1 MRQYR
6 PILISDKPL
15 FDSFFQAGRERSCD
29 CSFTNIFS
37 WQGYFQTTFA
47 HDRNHLVVRFRDQ
60 HGRHSY
66 MMPLGR
72 QPDHKDLPQLM
83 QELAREADRE
93 GEPLVLRGVTR
104 RQFERLDALCPDT
117 YIYRPM
123 REDFDYLYR
132 SAHLIDLKGKKYQP
146 KRNHLHK
153 LASLP
158 GCEYRPLG
166 RADFD
171 ECLVMTQAV
180 PEELAAIHLALEHY
194 ETLGLQGGVLR
205 LDGQVV
211 AYTYGQPL
219 SDDTFGVHIEKAR
232 PDIEGAYPLINQRF
246 ALQAAAPYRYINRE
260 EDLGLPGLRQAKLS
274 YHPTELLEKGEVWL
288 ASQYPYQDPAPEIHE
303 ADESMTVEIR
313 TLWQT
318 CFHDD
323 EDWLDN
329 YFHEYYR
336 PSQTLIMTGQGRVLS
351 ALQML
356 PRKGLV
362 YLSGLSTQPECRRRG
377 YMSRLLQAALE
388 RIDRSGQLC
397 VLIPQNDTLIGY
409 YQSFGFQVTARQDF
423 ASIATNHSEIEEVCL
438 SLAQDFADIPSQAVF
453 MIRKK

>member
-6 PILISDKPL
+6 PIDISDKPL
-15 FDSFFQAGRERSCD
+15 FDSFFQASGERSCD
-29 CSFTNIFS
+29 YSFTNLFS
-37 WQGYFQTTFA
+37 WQGYFHTTFA
-47 HDRNHLVVRFRDQ
+47 QDRNHLVVRFRDH
-60 HGRHSY
+60 HGRYSY
-66 MMPLGR
+66 MMPLSR
-72 QPDHKDLPQLM
+72 QTEDKELPTLLQDL
-83 QELAREADRE
+83 AHEAAQE

-104 RQFERLDALCPDT
+104 RQFKRLDALCPDT
-117 YIYRPM
+117 FIYRPL

-132 SAHLIDLKGKKYQP
+132 STHLIDLRGKKYQP

-153 LASLP
+153 LAALP
-158 GCEYRPLG
+158 GCEYRPLC

-171 ECLVMTQAV
+171 ECLAMTQAV
-180 PEELAAIHLALEHY
+180 AEELAAIHLALDHY
-194 ETLGLQGGVLR
+194 EALGLQGGVLR

-232 PDIEGAYPLINQRF
+232 ADIEGAYPLINQRF
-246 ALQAAAPYRYINRE
+246 AGQAAVPYRYINRE

-274 YHPTELLEKGEVWL
+274 YQPIQLLEKGEVWL
-288 ASQYPYQDPAPEIHE
+288 AGQYPYQDPVPEIRQ
-303 ADESMTVEIR
+303 ADESMTAEVR

-323 EDWLDN
+323 EEWLDG
-329 YFHEYYR
+329 YFQQHYQA
-336 PSQTLIMTGQGRVLS
+336 SQTLVMMGQDRVLS

-377 YMSRLLQAALE
+377 HMSRLLRAALE
-388 RIDRSGQLC
+388 RIDRTGQPC

-409 YQSFGFQVTARQDF
+409 YQSFGFQVTTRQDF
-423 ASIATNHSEIEEVCL
+423 ASIETDFSEIREICL